1 MSGGSRRKRKGN
13 KAWDDVINAS
23 SAQDGNP
30 FDLLKMELPDE
41 QREIYK
47 KMRGEVMRMMGAGR
61 ETESDRETETDRQ
74 RHRDRQTDRD
84 RQTKKERKE
93 TRKKERKSE
102 S

>member
-23 SAQDGNP
+23 SSQDGNP

-47 KMRGEVMRMMGAGR
+47 KMRGEVMRMMGAER
-61 ETESDRETETDRQ
+61 E
-74 RHRDRQTDRD
+74 RDVDAVIVAVYVSVTTVILMRPFPAVI
-84 RQTKKERKE
+84 
-93 TRKKERKSE
+93 
-102 S
+102 